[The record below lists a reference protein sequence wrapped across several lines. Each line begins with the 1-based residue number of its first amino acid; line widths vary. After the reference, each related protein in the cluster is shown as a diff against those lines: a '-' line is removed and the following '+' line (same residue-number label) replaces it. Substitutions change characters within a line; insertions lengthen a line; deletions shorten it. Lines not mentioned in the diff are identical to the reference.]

1 VTVLRSLFLDS
12 RFMLALALTAL
23 VFVLGYF
30 LAPMIV
36 VGRLMVAVL
45 ALLLAVDIAL
55 LVRGGGVEARREMEE
70 RLSNGDENEVR
81 LTIDNRYR
89 FPIRAQVLDEHP
101 VQLQVRDLEFNPTIP
116 AGRSIEIRY
125 VVRPVTRGEYAF
137 GVANVIVAGPIGLAR
152 RRFRLA
158 AAQTV
163 PVYPSYIQMR
173 RYELLAISN
182 RLVEAGVKK
191 IRRLGNTMEFDQI
204 REYVVGDDYRTVNWK
219 ATARRAAFMVN
230 QYQDERSQQVICVI
244 DKGRTMKMP
253 FAGMT
258 LLDYAINAS
267 LVVSNIAI
275 HKQDRAGLITFGR
288 RIDAAVVPDRR
299 RMQMRRIIEAL
310 YRQTTDFLESDYE
323 ALYAHLRRTVS
334 NRSLLLL
341 FTNFDTLSG
350 MERRLPQLRAMAR
363 HHLVV
368 VIFFEN
374 TELRQLLEMPAKTTE
389 EVYFKAIGEKLALE
403 KKQIVKE
410 LALHGIHSILS
421 APENLTVDTINKYLE
436 LKSRRLI

>member
-1 VTVLRSLFLDS
+1 VRALYLDN
-12 RFMLALALTAL
+12 RTFYALALTGLA
-23 VFVLGYF
+23 FVLGYF
-30 LAPMIV
+30 LAPMLVIGRV
-36 VGRLMVAVL
+36 MVGVL
-45 ALLLAVDIAL
+45 AVMLVADILLLY
-55 LVRGGGVEARREMEE
+55 RGGRVEASRKMED

-81 LTIDNRYR
+81 LVIENRYR
-89 FPIRAQVLDEHP
+89 FPIRAQVLDELP
-101 VQLQVRDLEFNPTIP
+101 VQLQVRDMEFNPSIP
-116 AGRSIEIRY
+116 SGRSAEIRY
-125 VVRPVTRGEYAF
+125 HVRPVTRGEYAF
-137 GVANVIVAGPIGLAR
+137 GVVNVLVASSLGLAR

-173 RYELLAISN
+173 KYELLAISN
-182 RLVEAGVKK
+182 RLVEAGVKR
-191 IRRLGNTMEFDQI
+191 IRRVGNTMEFDQI

-219 ATARRAAFMVN
+219 ATARRASFMVN
-230 QYQDERSQQVICVI
+230 QYQDERSQQVVCII

-258 LLDYAINAS
+258 LLDYAINAA

-275 HKQDRAGLITFGR
+275 HKQDRAGLVTFGR
-288 RIDAAVVPDRR
+288 KIDAWLTPDRR
-299 RMQMRRIIEAL
+299 RTQMRKIIESL
-310 YRQTTDFLESDYE
+310 YKQSTDFLESDYE
-323 ALYAHLRRTVS
+323 ALYALLRRS
-334 NRSLLLL
+334 LANRSLLLL
-341 FTNFDTLSG
+341 FTNFDTLSA

-363 HHLVV
+363 NHLVV

-374 TELRQLLEMPAKTTE
+374 TELRKLLEAPAETTE
-389 EVYFKAIGEKLALE
+389 EIYVKAIGEKLALE